1 MDNETIQLYKNKVHK
16 VLAHSY
22 TTYLVSFLL
31 GMIFNLVFGFQ
42 VFVNPFFSY
51 FGLVLLILGSLLII
65 WAQYTSA
72 HLSMTNITK
81 ETFSHGPYRF
91 TRTPTNF
98 GLLFLMLGFGM
109 IVNTLFIII
118 FTLIAFVVAKFIF
131 LNKEEKILT
140 EKYGVPYLEYKKS
153 VKF

>member
-1 MDNETIQLYKNKVHK
+1 
-16 VLAHSY
+16 
-22 TTYLVSFLL
+22 L

-42 VFVNPFFSY
+42 VFTNPLFSY
-51 FGLVLLILGSLLII
+51 FGLVLLILGSLLIV

-72 HLSMTNITK
+72 HLSMKNMTK
-81 ETFSHGPYRF
+81 ESFSHGPYRF

-98 GLLFLMLGFGM
+98 GLFFMMLGFGL
-109 IVNTLFIII
+109 IINTLFIII